1 VHSVQ
6 HSSPIYSW
14 IFNLFMNLQFDP

>member
-14 IFNLFMNLQFDP
+14 ISNLFMNLQFDP